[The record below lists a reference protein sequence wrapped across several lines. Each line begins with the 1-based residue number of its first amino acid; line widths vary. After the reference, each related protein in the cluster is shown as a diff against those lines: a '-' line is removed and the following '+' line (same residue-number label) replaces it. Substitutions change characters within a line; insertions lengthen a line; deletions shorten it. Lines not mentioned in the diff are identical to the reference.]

1 MNHTKELPSL
11 VFFGTPEFAKYCLE
25 VLFETGFPIK
35 AVVTAPDRKAGRGKK
50 LNISEVKIF
59 ATKNEIPILQPENLK
74 DSKFISEL
82 KKLKPEIQ
90 VVVAFRMLP
99 KLVWEIPQY
108 GTLNLHASLLPN
120 YRGAAPINWVLINGE
135 TKTGLTTFFINEQI
149 DTGSILLQEDLAIG
163 KSDNVGIV
171 HDALLKLGAPLII
184 KTIKGVFSET
194 LKSNPQILTGKEKE
208 APKLNPE
215 NTRIDWK
222 HSQYNLENKIRGL
235 SPYPGAW
242 SFFVNNGIKDRLKI
256 YEAQVIREEHEYS
269 LNLILVQDGKIL
281 ITTKEGYLNCIQ
293 IQLPNKK
300 RMFAKA
306 LLNGYNFDEKASVL

>member
-1 MNHTKELPSL
+1 MNYSKELPSL
-11 VFFGTPEFAKYCLE
+11 IFFGTPEFARYCLE
-25 VLFETGFPIK
+25 VLFEAGFPIK
-35 AVVTAPDRKAGRGKK
+35 TIVTAPDRKAGRGKK
-50 LNISEVKIF
+50 LSISEVKVF
-59 ATKNEIPILQPENLK
+59 ATKNEISILQPKNLK
-74 DSKFISEL
+74 DPNFIFQL
-82 KKLKPEIQ
+82 KKLKPDIQ

-149 DTGSILLQEDLAIG
+149 DTGSILLQEELTIG
-163 KSDNVGIV
+163 KSDNVGIL

-184 KTIKGVFSET
+184 KTIKCIFSNT
-194 LKSNPQILTGKEKE
+194 IKSKPQIQSGKEKE

-215 NTRIDWK
+215 NTKIDWK
-222 HSQYNLENKIRGL
+222 DSLYDLENKIRGL

-242 SFFVNNGIKDRLKI
+242 SFFVNHDSKDRLKI
-256 YEAQVIREEHEYS
+256 FEAQAIKEKHEYS
-269 LNLILVQDGKIL
+269 LHQILVQDGKIL

-300 RMFAKA
+300 RMLAKA
-306 LLNGYNFDEKASVL
+306 LLNGYNFDKNASVL